1 MDRLQAFLGAL
12 AILGLAWALAENRA
26 RVDLKRVAAGAAIS
40 FACAALFLKVPFV
53 AQTLGLLN
61 APVQA
66 IADSTRA
73 GTALVFGYLGGG
85 PLPFDEKFPGSS
97 FVLALQALPIVLVMS
112 ALTTLLFHWGV
123 LPAVVRGISWALRR
137 TMGVGGAV
145 GLSTAANVFVGMV
158 EAPLFVRPYLAKLS
172 RSELFVVMAGGMAS
186 IAGTVMVLYATI
198 VARIVPDSF
207 AHILIASLLSAPVS
221 ILIGRLLVPETGPSK
236 NEGGG
241 TDAELGPLEPVAQG
255 TMDAIVKGTA
265 AGLELL
271 LNICA
276 LLIVLVALVALV
288 NAGLSWFPEIAGA
301 PLTLQRM
308 LGWLFAPICFAMG
321 IPWAEAGQAG
331 ALMGLKTALNEF
343 VAYLALAGEG
353 GDGLSERTRLILLY
367 SMCGFANFG
376 SLGIM
381 IGGLAT
387 MCPERRPEIVEL
399 GMKSLVAGTLATCF
413 MGAMVGALY

>member
-1 MDRLQAFLGAL
+1 MDRLQAFLGAF

-26 RVDLKRVAAGAAIS
+26 RVDLKRAAAGAALS

-61 APVQA
+61 APVTA
-66 IADSTRA
+66 IADATRA

-112 ALTTLLFHWGV
+112 ALTTLLFHWGI
-123 LPAVVRGISWALRR
+123 LPAVVRGISWSLRR

-198 VARIVPDSF
+198 VARIVPDAF
-207 AHILIASLLSAPVS
+207 AHILIASLLSAPVT
-221 ILIGRLLVPETGPSK
+221 ILIGRLMVPETGDAA
-236 NEGGG
+236 
-241 TDAELGPLEPVAQG
+241 TDAELGPLEPVARG
-255 TMDAIVKGTA
+255 TMDAIVKGTS

-288 NAGLSWFPEIAGA
+288 NAGLSWLPEIAGA

-353 GDGLSERTRLILLY
+353 GAGLSERTRLILLY

-387 MCPERRPEIVEL
+387 MCPERRSEIVEL

-413 MGAMVGALY
+413 MGAMVGSLY

>member
-1 MDRLQAFLGAL
+1 MDRVQAFVGAF
-12 AILGLAWALAENRA
+12 AILGLAWTLAENRA
-26 RVDLKRVAAGAAIS
+26 RVDLKRAAAGAALS
-40 FACAALFLKVPFV
+40 FVCAILFLKVPFV

-66 IADSTRA
+66 IAESTRA

-112 ALTTLLFHWGV
+112 ALTTLLFHWGI
-123 LPAVVRGISWALRR
+123 LPAIVRGISWGLRR
-137 TMGVGGAV
+137 AMGVGGAV

-158 EAPLFVRPYLAKLS
+158 EAPLFVRPYLAKMS
-172 RSELFVVMAGGMAS
+172 RSELFVVMVGGMAS

-198 VARIVPDSF
+198 VARIVPDAF
-207 AHILIASLLSAPVS
+207 AHILIASLLSAPVT
-221 ILIGRLLVPETGPSK
+221 ILIGRLMVPET
-236 NEGGG
+236 NEAA
-241 TDAELGPLEPVAQG
+241 TNAELGPLEPVAQG

-276 LLIVLVALVALV
+276 LLIALVALVALF
-288 NAGLSWFPEIAGA
+288 NAGLGWFPDIAGA
-301 PLTLQRM
+301 PLTIQRL
-308 LGWLFAPICFAMG
+308 LGWAFAPICFAMG
-321 IPWAEAGQAG
+321 IPWAEAVQAG
-331 ALMGLKTALNEF
+331 ALMGIKTALNEF

-353 GDGLSERTRLILLY
+353 GAGLSERTRLILLY

-387 MCPERRPEIVEL
+387 MCPERRPEIVGL
-399 GMKSLVAGTLATCF
+399 GLKSLVAGTLATCF
-413 MGAMVGALY
+413 MGAMVGVLY